1 MAGTINTMAEPAA
14 HPNLPDIV
22 LPDEPVMAAPPVAA
36 RSVAAQPAATAPA
49 FDGDSTMH
57 FQAKMSKAPEWFC
70 SFMASNHREKRRF
83 RDELVHMKGAW
94 PLLMKQRNG
103 GTWTPDDKVK
113 LKTMV
118 RSASSVSPYLFI
130 WAVPGSMILLPFL
143 AWFLDKKR
151 KRRAGK
157 KDA

>member
-1 MAGTINTMAEPAA
+1 MAEPAP
-14 HPNLPDIV
+14 HLNLPDIV
-22 LPDEPVMAAPPVAA
+22 LPDEPVLTALPITASK
-36 RSVAAQPAATAPA
+36 SVAAQPATKVPA
-49 FDGDSTMH
+49 FDSDSTMH

-130 WAVPGSMILLPFL
+130 WAIPGSMILLPFL

-151 KRRAGK
+151 KSRAAK
-157 KDA
+157 KDD

>member
-1 MAGTINTMAEPAA
+1 MADPAP
-14 HPNLPDIV
+14 HHSLPDIV
-22 LPDEPVMAAPPVAA
+22 LPHEPVLPMPPATA
-36 RSVAAQPAATAPA
+36 SQSVAAHPATAIPT
-49 FDGDSTMH
+49 FDSDSTMH

-103 GTWTPDDKVK
+103 GTWTADDKSQ

-130 WAVPGSMILLPFL
+130 WAIPGSMLMLPFL
-143 AWFLDKKR
+143 AWFLDKNR
-151 KRRAGK
+151 KRRARKNGG
-157 KDA
+157 

>member
-1 MAGTINTMAEPAA
+1 MAEPAPS
-14 HPNLPDIV
+14 HNLPDIV
-22 LPDEPVMAAPPVAA
+22 LPDEPVPALPRATANEPVAA
-36 RSVAAQPAATAPA
+36 RSAAPA

-143 AWFLDKKR
+143 AWFLDKNR
-151 KRRAGK
+151 KRRARKNG
-157 KDA
+157 A